1 MSKTILKNILKGFFV
16 LIPVFVLGEPAFSL
30 TKLFPPPA
38 VPNAKFAVHGE
49 SLKTILELTSTYKTE
64 ALHKINIMI
73 NNEPLVD
80 VLQKIAE
87 ETNISFR
94 VPSYL
99 FSKRITASIQ
109 ASNWEEGVNE
119 LLKDMNRLSVWDK
132 NSHLTQVA
140 ILSERNSSNVQN
152 QRPSSMGLSK
162 ANLQHQAPFSH
173 TVASSQHLDQPSES
187 NLKKLLHIHP
197 GGTLPGELFNDPDV
211 NQFLKSNGIQSPK
224 DWKEFHKARIV
235 HKAVRKQLRQ
245 ILAKK

>member
-1 MSKTILKNILKGFFV
+1 VSKITLKNILKGFFV
-16 LIPVFVLGEPAFSL
+16 IIPVFVLGEPAFSL
-30 TKLFPPPA
+30 TKLFPPPV
-38 VPNAKFAVHGE
+38 VPKAQFAVHRE
-49 SLKTILELTSTYKTE
+49 SLKTIVALTSTSETD
-64 ALHKINIMI
+64 AVHKINIMI

-80 VLQKIAE
+80 VLQRIAE

-94 VPSYL
+94 VPSDL
-99 FSKRITASIQ
+99 FSKRISASIHV
-109 ASNWEEGVNE
+109 SNWDEGVNE
-119 LLKDMNRLSVWDK
+119 LLKNMSRLSVWDK
-132 NSHLTQVA
+132 NSHLTQVS
-140 ILSERNSSNVQN
+140 ILSERSSSNIQN
-152 QRPSSMGLSK
+152 EKASSRGLPK
-162 ANLQHQAPFSH
+162 ANSKNR
-173 TVASSQHLDQPSES
+173 ASFGSTEASLQHLDQPSES